1 VKTLE
6 RTITRVIKS
15 KINRARNRGGKRIRS
30 SKVLVTRPGEIR
42 VVVGIEGV

>member
-1 VKTLE
+1 VKTFE
-6 RTITRVIKS
+6 RTITRVIKA

-30 SKVLVTRPGEIR
+30 SKMFVTRSGEIR